1 MLIYFTKISSDEI
14 LYTYLKYHR
23 TKMTVSLPVSK
34 LFCTHGD
41 CSITC
46 TNPSLILST
55 KCQYN
60 SSPYSKAPQVMT
72 AHKVEKLTQ
81 IRRNEERRVDE
92 LLRYSSESQRLSA
105 LAKSETQL
113 PNIREGKNLVK
124 KINEA
129 DQERIESEYRDK
141 KLQEKYVKDQT
152 EQFEEERTR
161 IILNQEKMDRDIQLI
176 CENSEE
182 LKELERNI
190 QIAYVNRARAEQF
203 YESQILQEVEE
214 ERELVIEEKMEMD
227 RIASAEKEMLK
238 EEKRREILREQ
249 KCRLQQQMAEN
260 EVWCCAYLMTN
271 VLESPF

>member
-1 MLIYFTKISSDEI
+1 
-14 LYTYLKYHR
+14 
-23 TKMTVSLPVSK
+23 
-34 LFCTHGD
+34 
-41 CSITC
+41 
-46 TNPSLILST
+46 
-55 KCQYN
+55 
-60 SSPYSKAPQVMT
+60 MT